1 MPDPVTTNTSACT
14 ENDLYEDVNFCPGD
28 RSTPGTRNHF
38 YFVKKSKCQSIPKPK
53 GYEASSME
61 EVAVISDN
69 IVLQENET
77 WKRVA
82 LVPMETEVTCKSQ
95 GSYGAKTYENK
106 VILVLPG
113 SAKKNTGLIA
123 MLNNDDVL
131 ISVPMA
137 NGQHRLFGNSDYQT
151 QVDLSQSQGK
161 MATDPNTTTIEVT
174 VSDQFPAPYYEG
186 TLTTESGTISGE
198 TDEAPASGNG

>member
-1 MPDPVTTNTSACT
+1 MPDSNTNISACT
-14 ENDLYEDVNFCPGD
+14 EQDLYEDVNFCPGD

-53 GYEASSME
+53 GYSATKME

-77 WKRVA
+77 WKKVA
-82 LVPMETEVTCKSQ
+82 LVPLETEVTNQSQ
-95 GSYGAKTYENK
+95 GSYGAKTFQNH
-106 VILVLPG
+106 VVLVLPG

-151 QVDLSQSQGK
+151 QVALSQAQGK
-161 MATDPNTTTIEVT
+161 VATDPNTTTIDVT
-174 VSDQFPAPYYEG
+174 VDDQYPAPYYEG
-186 TLTTESGTISGE
+186 TLPTEEGTISGI
-198 TDEAPASGNG
+198 TDELVVNP

>member
-1 MPDPVTTNTSACT
+1 MPDSNTKTSACT
-14 ENDLYEDVNFCPGD
+14 EQDLYEDVNFCPGD

-53 GYEASSME
+53 GYNATKLE

-77 WKRVA
+77 WKKVS
-82 LVPMETEVTCKSQ
+82 LVPLEAEITNKSQ
-95 GSYGAKTYENK
+95 GQYGAKTYENK
-106 VILVLPG
+106 AVLVLPG

-131 ISVPMA
+131 ILVPMA
-137 NGQHRLFGNSDYQT
+137 NGQHRLFGNADYQT
-151 QVDLSQSQGK
+151 QVDLSQAQGK
-161 MATDPNTTTIEVT
+161 TPTDPNTTTIDVT
-174 VSDQFPAPYYEG
+174 VNDQFPAPFYEG
-186 TLTTESGTISGE
+186 TLLTEEGTISG
-198 TDEAPASGNG
+198 TNDELVVNP

>member
-82 LVPMETEVTCKSQ
+82 LVPMETEVTSKSQ

-113 SAKKNTGLIA
+113 SSKKNTGLIA

-151 QVDLSQSQGK
+151 QVDLSQAQGK
-161 MATDPNTTTIEVT
+161 TATDPNTTTIEVT

>member
-53 GYEASSME
+53 GYTASSMD

-77 WKRVA
+77 WKKVA
-82 LVPMETEVTCKSQ
+82 LVPLETEVTNQSQ
-95 GSYGAKTYENK
+95 GSYGSKTFQNK

-151 QVDLSQSQGK
+151 QVALSQAQGK
-161 MATDPNTTTIEVT
+161 TPTDPNTTTIEVT
-174 VSDQFPAPYYEG
+174 VDDQFPAPYYEG
-186 TLTTESGTISGE
+186 TLLTEEGTISGIN
-198 TDEAPASGNG
+198 DELVTAGG